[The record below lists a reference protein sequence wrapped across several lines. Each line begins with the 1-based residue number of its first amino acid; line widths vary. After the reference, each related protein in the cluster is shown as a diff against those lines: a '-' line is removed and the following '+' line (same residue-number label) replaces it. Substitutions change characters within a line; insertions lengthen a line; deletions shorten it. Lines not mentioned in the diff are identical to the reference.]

1 MKGTCMDLLVWLE
14 QTRLGTEV
22 AYSFWIYPIVLTL
35 HTVGLGFLVGTSAAI
50 DLRILG
56 VARSLPLAP
65 MEKFYPVMYL
75 GFWINALTGI
85 VLFVAAASVMG
96 VNRIYWAKMLFV
108 VLGVVVMRLLKIR
121 VFGDAASVNADPAPM
136 KAKILAGASLFAW
149 AGAITAGRFTA
160 YLR

>member
-1 MKGTCMDLLVWLE
+1 MDVLVWLE

-65 MEKFYPVMYL
+65 MEKFYPVMYV

-96 VNRIYWAKMLFV
+96 VNRIYWTKMLFV
-108 VLGVVVMRLLKIR
+108 VLGVVVMRLLKVQ
-121 VFGDAASVNADPAPM
+121 VFGNAAGVNAAEVAPM